1 MCLNLK
7 TFVKMVK
14 LLSLAANLG
23 YIPRVQKPGPRPTAL
38 AWLWLSKNSGRAK
51 AHPRPKVRPGFWP
64 QAGAS
69 TSLTTTVAVSPTST
83 MTMTMVAGSPTTMTT
98 VCCVT
103 HVNNDDDV
111 GDAATVVST
120 NDGDNHLEPPSLY
133 LFPSCTLCHKL
144 ILLLPFF
151 ILLKSLHISYQMNME
166 SIYFYW

>member
-23 YIPRVQKPGPRPTAL
+23 YIPRVQKPGPRPMAL
-38 AWLWLSKNSGRAK
+38 AWLWLSKNSGQAK

-64 QAGAS
+64 QARAS

-83 MTMTMVAGSPTTMTT
+83 TTMIT

-103 HVNNDDDV
+103 HVNNNDDV

-133 LFPSCTLCHKL
+133 LFPSCTLCH
-144 ILLLPFF
+144 
-151 ILLKSLHISYQMNME
+151 
-166 SIYFYW
+166 

>member
-1 MCLNLK
+1 MKRQLQIIFPSKYIYYYHSAFNYLLILCRTEKILINSGVAIAPPPK
-7 TFVKMVK
+7 SVKK
-14 LLSLAANLG
+14 ATAKSSAAANLSAC
-23 YIPRVQKPGPRPTAL
+23 ITHVDDDDKQWL
-38 AWLWLSKNSGRAK
+38 A
-51 AHPRPKVRPGFWP
+51 
-64 QAGAS
+64 
-69 TSLTTTVAVSPTST
+69 TSPTST
-83 MTMTMVAGSPTTMTT
+83 TTMIT

-103 HVNNDDDV
+103 HVNNNDDV

>member
-23 YIPRVQKPGPRPTAL
+23 YLPRVQKPGPRPTAL

-69 TSLTTTVAVSPTST
+69 TSLTTMVAVSPTST
-83 MTMTMVAGSPTTMTT
+83 TTTTTVARSPTSLTT
-98 VCCVT
+98 TTTALPGHSRRQQQQQQLLRHPRCRRESVFHLGFTGLVQLR
-103 HVNNDDDV
+103 DRLFQLFV
-111 GDAATVVST
+111 G
-120 NDGDNHLEPPSLY
+120 G
-133 LFPSCTLCHKL
+133 KL
-144 ILLLPFF
+144 
-151 ILLKSLHISYQMNME
+151 KD
-166 SIYFYW
+166 